1 MNSETETVFKSFA
14 GLNVTYLVC
23 VDVVKLVYGRIGD
36 YCKKMFITN
45 FVD

>member
-23 VDVVKLVYGRIGD
+23 VCVDVVKLV
-36 YCKKMFITN
+36 KKNFITN